1 MFTET
6 MLTSAKLTN
15 GLGLTLLG
23 MGVVFMLLTIISVVL
38 DVLRIVVSA
47 LEHRSSTVSVN
58 EGRNRNFNARVTP
71 REKEAFVA
79 VITAAVA
86 AFAGTRSDGLIIKS
100 IRPRIENNPL
110 WSSVGRQLQMK
121 PRSDIQTLRG
131 K

>member
-58 EGRNRNFNARVTP
+58 EGRNRNFNAP
-71 REKEAFVA
+71 
-79 VITAAVA
+79 
-86 AFAGTRSDGLIIKS
+86 G
-100 IRPRIENNPL
+100 
-110 WSSVGRQLQMK
+110 
-121 PRSDIQTLRG
+121 
-131 K
+131 

>member
-23 MGVVFMLLTIISVVL
+23 MGVVFMLLTIISAVL
-38 DVLRIVVSA
+38 DVLRMVVSA
-47 LEHRSSTVSVN
+47 LEQRSSSVSIN
-58 EGRNRNFNARVTP
+58 NGRSQNFNARVKP
-71 REKEAFVA
+71 REEEALVA

-86 AFAGTRSDGLIIKS
+86 AVTGTCSDGLIIKS

-121 PRSDIQTLRG
+121 PRADIQTLKGR
-131 K
+131 

>member
-23 MGVVFMLLTIISVVL
+23 MGVVFMLLTIISGVL

-47 LEHRSSTVSVN
+47 LEQRSSSVRIN
-58 EGRNRNFNARVTP
+58 EGRSRNFNARVKP
-71 REKEAFVA
+71 REEEALVA

-86 AFAGTRSDGLIIKS
+86 AFTGTRSDGLIIKS

-121 PRSDIQTLRG
+121 PRADIQTLRG
-131 K
+131 R